1 MFLVLGFMGSDS
13 GLYTRL
19 LVTSRLHCQGASF
32 LFEQSPAL
40 HIMDSKSGGVCW
52 VRDYALRVCGSEI
65 WAEGPGGAA
74 AAVVGRWSLKK
85 AINAGV
91 VVAAGIK

>member
-40 HIMDSKSGGVCW
+40 HIMDSKSGGFCW
-52 VRDYALRVCGSEI
+52 VRDYALRVF
-65 WAEGPGGAA
+65 
-74 AAVVGRWSLKK
+74 AVQKFGLRVQEEQQQQC
-85 AINAGV
+85 
-91 VVAAGIK
+91 